1 MARAPRPWFAPKR
14 FGYGAG
20 FPIVWQGW
28 VLLIALFAGLVG
40 AITLLDG
47 TTRAMAVTGLVV
59 ATVIVAAAKT
69 EGGWRWRS
77 GKSL

>member
-1 MARAPRPWFAPKR
+1 MTRAPKPWFAPKR

-20 FPIVWQGW
+20 LPISWQGW
-28 VLLIALFAGLVG
+28 VLLAALFAGLVG

-47 TTRAMAVTGLVV
+47 TMRAVVVTGLVV
-59 ATVIVAAAKT
+59 ATVIIAAAKT

-77 GKSL
+77 GSNP